1 MEPKGLFFAPTEM
14 IERCAIIM
22 LPVRHLLLRLLV
34 FGSAG
39 RPVSDGLCGWRLTC
53 GMTADNTLLPSQP
66 ATAVASAAQPA
77 AIPASRRSQGGPPG
91 AVPLTFL
98 AFSRRY
104 AVQTRLSS
112 RAVSLWHRSNTA
124 ISPSAQQRRHYYVV

>member
-22 LPVRHLLLRLLV
+22 LPVRLLLVRLLV

-39 RPVSDGLCGWRLTC
+39 GPVSDGLCGWRLTC
-53 GMTADNTLLPSQP
+53 GMTADHTLLPSQP

-77 AIPASRRSQGGPPG
+77 AIPASRRSQGWRSRGCAAHFPRFFKALRSTDSSFVSCCQPLASFEHCHLPQRAAAPP
-91 AVPLTFL
+91 L
-98 AFSRRY
+98 
-104 AVQTRLSS
+104 
-112 RAVSLWHRSNTA
+112 
-124 ISPSAQQRRHYYVV
+124 